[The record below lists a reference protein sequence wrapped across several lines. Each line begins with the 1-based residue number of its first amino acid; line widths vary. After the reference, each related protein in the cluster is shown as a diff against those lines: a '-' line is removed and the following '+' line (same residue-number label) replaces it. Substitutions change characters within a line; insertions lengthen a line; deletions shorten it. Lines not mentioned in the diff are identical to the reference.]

1 LVLILLIVNSVRKRG
16 EGNKSRR
23 MVKLGSKK
31 KKDIER
37 QLKAPREDQDEDL
50 FLESNVYLQ
59 NEALNDEEEQFNE
72 RDYQEKN
79 DQMIQKL
86 REIDGK
92 KRKNLRTEIVQGE
105 LDVNISNTFL

>member
-1 LVLILLIVNSVRKRG
+1 
-16 EGNKSRR
+16 